1 MTNRLVKAL
10 RENRAETDPAHADP
24 RLRGRTYP
32 VPFHAVWIACLE
44 NVRAEHRWTL
54 TLSDDQTGTIRAEAV
69 TRFLKA
75 VDDITISVGLDED
88 AQTRVDM
95 ISQSRVGR
103 GDLGANARRIARY
116 FDRLDRS
123 VSRWSPAGF
132 RS

>member
-54 TLSDDQTGTIRAEAV
+54 RLADDQAGIIRAEAV
-69 TRFLKA
+69 TRFFRIT
-75 VDDITISVGLDED
+75 DDVTISVSLDDD

-95 ISQSRVGR
+95 VSQSRTGR
-103 GDLGANARRIARY
+103 GDLGTNARRIARY
-116 FDRLDRS
+116 FRQLDQS
-123 VSRWSPAGF
+123 VSRWTPAGF
-132 RS
+132 TS